1 MPDQTIEQRLD
12 EILDFHALN
21 HSYKSWSSKDEAKQ
35 ALLQLLNEARIDE
48 NTISRDRFKE
58 GWGKKW
64 FESRIAQ
71 LTPKENIE
79 WKRNIS
85 TK

>member
-1 MPDQTIEQRLD
+1 MSDQTIEERLD

-48 NTISRDRFKE
+48 ATHFVVLTDGVKHQVVYKQTQDE
-58 GWGKKW
+58 YLTKD
-64 FESRIAQ
+64 ERIAQ
-71 LTPKENIE
+71 LMEN
-79 WKRNIS
+79 K
-85 TK
+85 

>member
-1 MPDQTIEQRLD
+1 MDYIQPNTQPD
-12 EILDFHALN
+12 EIDKILYRLHAKVFLDGDVPDMDYVA
-21 HSYKSWSSKDEAKQ
+21 EAKQ

-71 LTPKENIE
+71 LTPKEN
-79 WKRNIS
+79 K
-85 TK
+85 